1 MDATTLLVNSL
12 SNDRAIREEAT
23 RQLELLAQDNYPT
36 YAGSLCQ
43 ILANESADDA
53 ARMSAGLA
61 LKNSLTAKDFARKE
75 EFSQRWLSMPV
86 DLRNQIKQGVLQGL
100 ASPKK
105 SVGSIAGQVI
115 AAIAEIELP
124 LNAWPDLITTM
135 LANIQTTDSTLK
147 QSTLQAIGYV
157 CEAIVS

>member
-12 SNDRAIREEAT
+12 SNDRVIREEAT

-61 LKNSLTAKDFARKE
+61 LKNSLTAKDFAHWIAQLLKE
-75 EFSQRWLSMPV
+75 ARTSRHC
-86 DLRNQIKQGVLQGL
+86 G
-100 ASPKK
+100 
-105 SVGSIAGQVI
+105 
-115 AAIAEIELP
+115 
-124 LNAWPDLITTM
+124 
-135 LANIQTTDSTLK
+135 
-147 QSTLQAIGYV
+147 QSTKETARWAKEMIKRATQ
-157 CEAIVS
+157 